1 MSVVLPSK
9 YLVDSVHPTI
19 TTLKLGRNVHKITKK
34 DLFFDNGAC
43 VQLLKEHPMKVRVG
57 ELDTVSLQDEHLEH
71 IAKFHAVEHVNH
83 PYAVRGNR
91 VWSIVEPDERF
102 LVMGYE
108 DEADVQNRQG
118 RFLGGEG
125 YFQNA
130 LKLLNDSVNSFYM
143 VKIFDRSG
151 EQVIY

>member
-1 MSVVLPSK
+1 MSTVLPSK
-9 YLVDSVHPTI
+9 YLVDSQYPTI
-19 TTLKLGRNVHKITKK
+19 TTLELGRNVHKITKK
-34 DLFFDNGAC
+34 DLFFDNGFC
-43 VQLLKEHPMKVRVG
+43 VQLLKEHAMKVRIG
-57 ELDTVSLQDEHLEH
+57 CLDTVTLQESHLAH

-118 RFLGGEG
+118 FFLGGEG

-130 LKLLNDSVNSFYM
+130 LKLLNDSSSAYYQ
-143 VKIFDRSG
+143 VKMFDSSG